1 MGLSIQGGNIVKPHG
16 LYNICNLLF
25 MTWRCLLL
33 SCRAIRLAL
42 QPKDIRTGTLAR
54 TDEMESL
61 IALMME
67 DNGGVMTEKGKINE
81 KLPEASY

>member
-1 MGLSIQGGNIVKPHG
+1 MTVFYIFRCFMCVI
-16 LYNICNLLF
+16 LYLLF

-33 SCRAIRLAL
+33 SCRDMRLAL
-42 QPKDIRTGTLAR
+42 QHKVIRTEALTR

-67 DNGGVMTEKGKINE
+67 DIRGAMMEKEQMEFDNMSQPK
-81 KLPEASY
+81 ASY